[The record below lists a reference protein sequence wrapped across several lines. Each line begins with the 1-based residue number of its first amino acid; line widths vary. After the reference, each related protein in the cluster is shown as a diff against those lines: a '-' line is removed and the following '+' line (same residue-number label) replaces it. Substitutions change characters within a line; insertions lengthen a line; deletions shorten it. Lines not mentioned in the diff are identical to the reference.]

1 MRLSLAGWP
10 PIASHATCLLV
21 GLALAHLTE
30 KQSSESPRFS
40 PQMMI
45 FSLDPRSVPEDN
57 STKNLRLG
65 TKVVMTK
72 KLGLSSC
79 RVHDSPLDVLA
90 ITPQIVLALSVRDPY
105 LHTVVD
111 FLRQNTRQK
120 TASEAGRLERPK
132 IQLEIPSKSLSIPLC
147 WRSPT
152 VIYE

>member
-30 KQSSESPRFS
+30 KQSTESPRFS

-45 FSLDPRSVPEDN
+45 FSLDPKSVPEDD

-65 TKVVMTK
+65 TKVLVTK
-72 KLGLSSC
+72 EVGHSSC
-79 RVHDSPLDVLA
+79 RLHESPMDVLA
-90 ITPQIVLALSVRDPY
+90 IAPQVVLALSVRDPY

-120 TASEAGRLERPK
+120 AASEAGRQDRPK
-132 IQLEIPSKSLSIPLC
+132 IKLEIASKSLSIPLC
-147 WRSPT
+147 RRSPT

>member
-21 GLALAHLTE
+21 GLALAHLSE
-30 KQSSESPRFS
+30 KQSHESPRFS

-45 FSLDPRSVPEDN
+45 FSLDPKSILEEN

-65 TKVVMTK
+65 TKLVMTE
-72 KLGLSSC
+72 KLGHSSC
-79 RVHDSPLDVLA
+79 RLHDSPVDVLA
-90 ITPQIVLALSVRDPY
+90 IAPQIVLALSIRDPY

-111 FLRQNTRQK
+111 FLRQNNRQK
-120 TASEAGRLERPK
+120 SASEASRLERPK
-132 IQLEIPSKSLSIPLC
+132 IQLEISSKSTSIPLC
-147 WRSPT
+147 RRSPT